1 MTDHNVIKVHKDIM
15 AEADAMNNTHGVRQ
29 KGGKKY
35 LEVKHRIT
43 ALRKNYAIALGID
56 TTLLEATE
64 KFVRVQAKI
73 TDPEG
78 RIIGSGMAE
87 EYRDDG
93 YVNKTSALENAETS
107 AIGRALA
114 SLGLH
119 GGEYASANELDAVDR
134 KTEHQADAPAPM
146 PDDPIPGNEDD
157 SKGHNHPSHD
167 WQAWA
172 DKQALVIQAMTQPA
186 EPTKWRNNNKDYLKQ
201 LRQEQSYI
209 ADVLLI
215 NYNSKKEEL
224 NK

>member
-78 RIIGSGMAE
+78 RIVGRGMAE
-87 EYRDDG
+87 ESRDDG
-93 YVNKTSALENAETS
+93 YVNNTTA
-107 AIGRALA
+107 
-114 SLGLH
+114 
-119 GGEYASANELDAVDR
+119 
-134 KTEHQADAPAPM
+134 
-146 PDDPIPGNEDD
+146 
-157 SKGHNHPSHD
+157 
-167 WQAWA
+167 
-172 DKQALVIQAMTQPA
+172 
-186 EPTKWRNNNKDYLKQ
+186 
-201 LRQEQSYI
+201 
-209 ADVLLI
+209 
-215 NYNSKKEEL
+215 
-224 NK
+224 